1 MNQNSGSS
9 LIKANLMIARKC
21 FNWHHQASN
30 YNRDFMMVS
39 FDCYFFRFDSLSYLI
54 NNVYLLLSI
63 LLFIL
68 QSILIWE
75 LNFKRKRECRLEIQ
89 MMMKLLNIYQLIHA
103 SIIQEAIN
111 VYNNVL
117 EYNSTH
123 GLALSNL
130 GNIRLQQ
137 KDFVEA
143 SKLFEKALQTYSS
156 AGIDN

>member
-1 MNQNSGSS
+1 
-9 LIKANLMIARKC
+9 
-21 FNWHHQASN
+21 
-30 YNRDFMMVS
+30 
-39 FDCYFFRFDSLSYLI
+39 
-54 NNVYLLLSI
+54 
-63 LLFIL
+63 
-68 QSILIWE
+68 
-75 LNFKRKRECRLEIQ
+75 

-137 KDFVEA
+137 KDIVEA
-143 SKLFEKALQTYSS
+143 SKLFEKALQTYNS